1 MTIPDQEGV
10 EVVCCQGPPQCL
22 FQGDEAIR
30 NAQQGC
36 PLCRHIV
43 IEPDGSEYEYQV
55 PAQ

>member
-1 MTIPDQEGV
+1 MTLPDSEGV
-10 EVVCCQGPPQCL
+10 EVVCCAGPPQCL

-43 IEPDGSEYEYQV
+43 IEPDGSEYEYKM